1 MLDERGLGYTEM
13 CIKRTLC
20 NISTMFAFPQSQSEL
35 IKSARGARS
44 QAEFSRLVGCDRSCL
59 SRYESESLGAPP
71 HVINRCL
78 QIVASL
84 LTSAEQP
91 LRPFERALTHA
102 RHAVAELELLQT
114 AVQQP
119 ESKK

>member
-1 MLDERGLGYTEM
+1 
-13 CIKRTLC
+13 
-20 NISTMFAFPQSQSEL
+20 MFAFPQSQSEL

-59 SRYESESLGAPP
+59 SRYESETLGAPP

-84 LTSAEQP
+84 LASAEHP

-102 RHAVAELELLQT
+102 RNAVAELELLQT

>member
-1 MLDERGLGYTEM
+1 
-13 CIKRTLC
+13 
-20 NISTMFAFPQSQSEL
+20 MFAFPQSQSEL
-35 IKSARGARS
+35 IKFARGARS

-59 SRYESESLGAPP
+59 SRYESETLGAPP
-71 HVINRCL
+71 RVINRCL
-78 QIVASL
+78 QIVAGLMASD
-84 LTSAEQP
+84 EQP

-102 RHAVAELELLQT
+102 RLAVAELELLQS